1 MLEEMGSDDDGAVS
15 EEEERKEKKFHVIKS
30 YSDIQ
35 RLKLEKLM
43 ANPDKPVRI
52 PARPVDHEVNRAAE
66 FNHNVMGSS
75 AGAGSGEFHLYRQMR
90 RKEQSR
96 VKQLAYRKKRDEL
109 DAEFQHKLQENDKTA
124 AERTEKKRLKRIKKK
139 EKKKKKPK
147 VAKQNSESEE
157 ESDSD
162 MEDTAVVKSPITA
175 VDPQMQEP
183 LKKDPL
189 IIYYN

>member
-1 MLEEMGSDDDGAVS
+1 VSDDGAVS

-35 RLKLEKLM
+35 RLKLDKLM

-109 DAEFQHKLQENDKTA
+109 DAEFQLKLKENDKTA

-162 MEDTAVVKSPITA
+162 MEDNVVVKSPIT
-175 VDPQMQEP
+175 VEDPLMQEP